1 MQRSTAKRRVAT
13 AAPIPAI
20 VLKTGNGGDSRSRL
34 GFALVTFMRVM
45 AALWIVRGLLQWS
58 TVLMSSSNGGSL
70 FSDLAAPAMVAAVF
84 FAVVD
89 FVASI
94 GLWLAA
100 PWGGVIWLVAV
111 GAQLPGPRRDAGLF
125 RLSPC
130 DGTDRYRAYRRL
142 SPARLA
148 RRAGGGDSELIV
160 NRRSSKI
167 SPSPCQSF
175 RGCIWRN
182 GDPSNLIESDRLW

>member
-34 GFALVTFMRVM
+34 GFALVTFMRVT
-45 AALWIVRGLLQWS
+45 AAIWIVRGLLQWS
-58 TVLMSSSNGGSL
+58 TVLMSSSDGGSL
-70 FSDLAAPAMVAAVF
+70 FLDLAAPAMVAAVF

-89 FVASI
+89 FIASI

-111 GAQLPGPRRDAGLF
+111 GAQLLVLVVMPGFFDYPLVTGLTDIGLMAGYLMLVWLAAQAGDA
-125 RLSPC
+125 
-130 DGTDRYRAYRRL
+130 
-142 SPARLA
+142 
-148 RRAGGGDSELIV
+148 
-160 NRRSSKI
+160 
-167 SPSPCQSF
+167 QS
-175 RGCIWRN
+175 
-182 GDPSNLIESDRLW
+182 